1 MADIFAYAIGIMYT
15 PGPINLLGLSSG
27 LNKQTRSHLGFFIG
41 VGSAMFIL
49 FVLLG
54 YLGLQVIN
62 PQFLPYVSLIGCGY
76 ILYIAWKVA
85 KAKVQVSDTSA
96 DASLSFFDGLFMQLL
111 NPKALVATLPIA
123 TIQFP
128 SADITG
134 AAIVFWSLIL
144 AILAFG
150 APTSY
155 SLAGLMLGKQ
165 VSRPGVF
172 NVFNKLMAVL
182 LVYVA
187 LMIAYEHVLTPL
199 MAYKIDHP

>member
-1 MADIFAYAIGIMYT
+1 MYT

-199 MAYKIDHP
+199 MA

>member
-85 KAKVQVSDTSA
+85 KAKVQVNDTSA

-134 AAIVFWSLIL
+134 AAIVFWSFIL

-155 SLAGLMLGKQ
+155 SLAGLVLGKQ

-172 NVFNKLMAVL
+172 YVFNKLMAIL

-199 MAYKIDHP
+199 MA

>member
-85 KAKVQVSDTSA
+85 KAKVQVNDASA

-128 SADITG
+128 SADITD

-155 SLAGLMLGKQ
+155 SLAGLVLGKQ
-165 VSRPGVF
+165 VSRTGVY

-199 MAYKIDHP
+199 MA

>member
-49 FVLLG
+49 FILLS

-85 KAKVQVSDTSA
+85 KAKVQVNDTSA

-155 SLAGLMLGKQ
+155 SLAGLMLGRQ

-172 NVFNKLMAVL
+172 NVFNKLMAIL

-199 MAYKIDHP
+199 MA

>member
-96 DASLSFFDGLFMQLL
+96 DASLSFIDGLFMQLL

-172 NVFNKLMAVL
+172 NMFNKLMAIL

-199 MAYKIDHP
+199 MA

>member
-85 KAKVQVSDTSA
+85 KAKVQVSDSSA

-134 AAIVFWSLIL
+134 AAIVFWSFIL

-155 SLAGLMLGKQ
+155 SLAGLVLGKQ

-199 MAYKIDHP
+199 LA

>member
-144 AILAFG
+144 AILAYG

-172 NVFNKLMAVL
+172 NMFNKLMAIL

-199 MAYKIDHP
+199 MA

>member
-27 LNKQTRSHLGFFIG
+27 LNKQTRSHLGFFLG

-49 FVLLG
+49 FLLLG

-96 DASLSFFDGLFMQLL
+96 DASLCFFDGLFMQLL

-199 MAYKIDHP
+199 MA

>member
-54 YLGLQVIN
+54 YLGLQMIN

-128 SADITG
+128 SADIIG

-155 SLAGLMLGKQ
+155 SLAGLVLGKQ
-165 VSRPGVF
+165 VSRPDVF

-199 MAYKIDHP
+199 MA

>member
-172 NVFNKLMAVL
+172 NMFNKLMAVL

-187 LMIAYEHVLTPL
+187 LIIAYEHVLTPL
-199 MAYKIDHP
+199 MA

>member
-85 KAKVQVSDTSA
+85 KAKVQVNDTSA

-172 NVFNKLMAVL
+172 NMFNKLMAVL

-199 MAYKIDHP
+199 MA

>member
-96 DASLSFFDGLFMQLL
+96 DASLSFFRWPVYATFKSKSAGSYFANCYDSVPKRGYYRSCNRILVFYFSHPCLWCSYKLLASGL
-111 NPKALVATLPIA
+111 
-123 TIQFP
+123 
-128 SADITG
+128 SAWQTSIT
-134 AAIVFWSLIL
+134 
-144 AILAFG
+144 
-150 APTSY
+150 
-155 SLAGLMLGKQ
+155 AGC
-165 VSRPGVF
+165 F
-172 NVFNKLMAVL
+172 
-182 LVYVA
+182 
-187 LMIAYEHVLTPL
+187 
-199 MAYKIDHP
+199 

>member
-85 KAKVQVSDTSA
+85 KAKVQVNDTSA
-96 DASLSFFDGLFMQLL
+96 DASLSFFNGLFMQLL

-134 AAIVFWSLIL
+134 AAIVFWSFIL

-199 MAYKIDHP
+199 MA

>member
-85 KAKVQVSDTSA
+85 KAKVQVNDTSA

-155 SLAGLMLGKQ
+155 SLAGLVLGKQ

-199 MAYKIDHP
+199 MA

>member
-85 KAKVQVSDTSA
+85 KAKVQVDDASA

-155 SLAGLMLGKQ
+155 SLAGLVLGKQ
-165 VSRPGVF
+165 VSRTGVF

-199 MAYKIDHP
+199 MA

>member
-85 KAKVQVSDTSA
+85 KAKVQVNDTSA

-172 NVFNKLMAVL
+172 SVFNKLMAIL

-199 MAYKIDHP
+199 MA

>member
-172 NVFNKLMAVL
+172 NMFNKLMAIL

-199 MAYKIDHP
+199 MA

>member
-85 KAKVQVSDTSA
+85 KAKVQVNDTSA

-155 SLAGLMLGKQ
+155 SLAGLMLGKP

-172 NVFNKLMAVL
+172 NVFNKLMAIL

-199 MAYKIDHP
+199 MA

>member
-134 AAIVFWSLIL
+134 AAIVFWSFIL

-155 SLAGLMLGKQ
+155 SLAGLVLGKQ

-199 MAYKIDHP
+199 MA

>member
-96 DASLSFFDGLFMQLL
+96 DASLSFIDGLFMQLL

-165 VSRPGVF
+165 VSRQGIF

-199 MAYKIDHP
+199 MA

>member
-155 SLAGLMLGKQ
+155 SLAGLVLGKQ
-165 VSRPGVF
+165 VSRTGVF

-199 MAYKIDHP
+199 MA

>member
-85 KAKVQVSDTSA
+85 KAKVQVDDASA

-128 SADITG
+128 SADITD

-155 SLAGLMLGKQ
+155 SLAGLVLGKQ
-165 VSRPGVF
+165 VSRTGVF

-199 MAYKIDHP
+199 MA

>member
-85 KAKVQVSDTSA
+85 KAKVQVNDASA

-134 AAIVFWSLIL
+134 AAIVFWSFIL

-155 SLAGLMLGKQ
+155 SLAGLVLGKQ

-172 NVFNKLMAVL
+172 YVFNKLMAIL

-199 MAYKIDHP
+199 MA

>member
-85 KAKVQVSDTSA
+85 KAKVQVNDTSA
-96 DASLSFFDGLFMQLL
+96 DASLSFFNGLFMQLL

-199 MAYKIDHP
+199 LA

>member
-144 AILAFG
+144 TILAFG

-199 MAYKIDHP
+199 LA

>member
-165 VSRPGVF
+165 VSRPGIF

-199 MAYKIDHP
+199 LA

>member
-27 LNKQTRSHLGFFIG
+27 LNKQTRSHVGFFIG

-134 AAIVFWSLIL
+134 AAIVFWSFIL

-155 SLAGLMLGKQ
+155 SLAGLVLGKQ
-165 VSRPGVF
+165 VSRPSVF

-199 MAYKIDHP
+199 LA

>member
-1 MADIFAYAIGIMYT
+1 MAGIFAYAIGIMYT

-85 KAKVQVSDTSA
+85 KAKVQVDDASA

-134 AAIVFWSLIL
+134 AAIVFWSIIL

-155 SLAGLMLGKQ
+155 SLAGLMLGRQ

-172 NVFNKLMAVL
+172 NVFNKLMAIL

-199 MAYKIDHP
+199 LA

>member
-123 TIQFP
+123 TIQFQ

-172 NVFNKLMAVL
+172 NMFNKLMAVL

-199 MAYKIDHP
+199 MA

>member
-76 ILYIAWKVA
+76 ILYIALKVA

-134 AAIVFWSLIL
+134 AAIVFWSFIL

-155 SLAGLMLGKQ
+155 SLAGLVLGKQ
-165 VSRPGVF
+165 VSRPSVF

-199 MAYKIDHP
+199 LA

>member
-49 FVLLG
+49 FVLLS

-144 AILAFG
+144 TILAFG

-172 NVFNKLMAVL
+172 NVFNKLMAIL

-199 MAYKIDHP
+199 MA

>member
-134 AAIVFWSLIL
+134 AAIVFWSFIL

-155 SLAGLMLGKQ
+155 SLAGLVLGKQ

-172 NVFNKLMAVL
+172 YVFNKLMAIL

-199 MAYKIDHP
+199 MA

>member
-62 PQFLPYVSLIGCGY
+62 PHFLPYVSLIGCGY

-134 AAIVFWSLIL
+134 AAIVFWSFIL

-199 MAYKIDHP
+199 MA